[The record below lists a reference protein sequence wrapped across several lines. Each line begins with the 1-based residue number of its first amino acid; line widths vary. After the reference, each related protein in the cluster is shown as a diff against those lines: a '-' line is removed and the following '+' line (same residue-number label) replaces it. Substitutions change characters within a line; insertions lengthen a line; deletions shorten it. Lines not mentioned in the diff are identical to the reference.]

1 MSSVIQTT
9 TRNPRQIELPPRQLT
24 ENLESVLDMAHRAG
38 HGVTFEAETTSAI
51 EWSMEYGPKP
61 SSQDARCPVIEQRR
75 IRRPL
80 VPLSSAQQGGVG
92 LALQD

>member
-51 EWSMEYGPKP
+51 EWSMDQSRAAKMRDALLLNKDEYE
-61 SSQDARCPVIEQRR
+61 DLLCRFRQRNKE
-75 IRRPL
+75 
-80 VPLSSAQQGGVG
+80 VWGSHSKT
-92 LALQD
+92 D